1 MSFADF
7 ILNRRAFLAGTAM
20 LPVMMR
26 MASAQEVPVDNPQ
39 VPDQAIRDA
48 EAWKHATALTG
59 TPKYAEGF
67 ARFDYVNP
75 DAPKGGRARM
85 ASQGGFDSFNPVPT
99 KGEVADGMGLVFETL
114 MASSL
119 DEANISAEYGL
130 LAESLRHPADFSWV
144 SFRINPKARWHE
156 GQPVTVEDV
165 IWSFTQQTELNP
177 QVKFYYRNTVKAE
190 KTGENEVTF
199 VFNVRGNRELPHIMG
214 QLAVY
219 PKHWW
224 EGTNAKGEKRS
235 IAESSL
241 EIPLGSGPYRI
252 ASAVNGR
259 SVRYERVKDY
269 WGESLNV
276 NIGQNNFDTIEYEYY
291 RDSAVMVE
299 ALKADAYDYRAENS
313 AKNWKTQYEP
323 ERFPARAKGLV
334 KLELHADKATGAMQA
349 FVPNMRRAQFADPR
363 VRRALNFAFDF
374 ETTNRT
380 VLFDLYF
387 RANSYFSG
395 TELASS
401 GLPSGKELEILE
413 KVRNKVPASVFA
425 EEFTNPVA
433 GDDTKLRANLRD
445 AVRLFK
451 EAGYELRDRKMVNAK
466 TGEPFT
472 FELLDWN
479 SDGGRA
485 ELPWKANLEKIGIT
499 MEYRAVETSTY
510 IRRLREFDYDMITAV
525 WGQSLSPGNEQRYFW
540 GSVSKDQ
547 PGSRNYAGIADEGID
562 KLIDEVIFAPD
573 RETLVAA
580 TRALDRVLLHHHFVI
595 PQWYYPYDRIVVWDR
610 FGHPDPLPEY
620 GVGFPTVWWWD
631 EEKAA
636 RVTKEKG

>member
-1 MSFADF
+1 MPIPDF
-7 ILNRRAFLAGTAM
+7 ILNRRAFLTSVALA
-20 LPVMMR
+20 PVAFR
-26 MASAQEVPVDNPQ
+26 LAQAQEVPVDNPQ
-39 VPDQAIRDA
+39 VPDQATRDA
-48 EAWKHATALTG
+48 EAWHHSTALTG
-59 TPKYAEGF
+59 TPKYPEGF
-67 ARFDYVNP
+67 AHFDYVNP
-75 DAPKGGRARM
+75 SAPKGGRVRLAD
-85 ASQGGFDSFNPVPT
+85 QGSFDSFNPIPP
-99 KGEVADGMGLVFETL
+99 KGEVATGTGLVFETL
-114 MASSL
+114 MTSSL
-119 DEANISAEYGL
+119 DELNISAEYGL
-130 LAESLRHPADFSWV
+130 LAEAIRYPADFSWV
-144 SFRINPKARWHE
+144 SFRMNPKARWHDGE
-156 GQPVTVEDV
+156 PVTVDDV

-190 KTGENEVTF
+190 KTGDNEVTF

-214 QLAVY
+214 QLTVL

-224 EGTNAKGEKRS
+224 EGKNDKGEQRN

-241 EIPLGSGPYRI
+241 EYPLGSGPYRI
-252 ASAVNGR
+252 AAAVNGR

-276 NIGQNNFDTIEYEYY
+276 NVGQNNFDLIEYEYY
-291 RDSAVMVE
+291 RDGSVMVE

-334 KLELHADKATGAMQA
+334 KLELHEDKASGAMQA
-349 FVPNMRRAQFADPR
+349 FVPNMRREKFQDPR
-363 VRRALNFAFDF
+363 VRRALNYAFDF

-380 VLFDLYF
+380 VLFDMYF

-401 GLPSGKELEILE
+401 GLPQGKELEILE
-413 KVRNKVPASVFA
+413 KYRDKLPPAVFT
-425 EEFTNPVA
+425 EEYTNPVA
-433 GDDTKLRANLRD
+433 GDDTKLRANLRE

-451 EAGYELRDRKMVNAK
+451 EAGYELRGRQMVNST

-479 SDGGRA
+479 TDGGRA
-485 ELPWKANLEKIGIT
+485 ELPWKANLDKIGVNMT
-499 MEYRAVETSTY
+499 YRAVETSTY
-510 IRRLREFDYDMITAV
+510 VRRLREFDYDMITFA

-547 PGSRNYAGIADEGID
+547 PGSRNFAGIADEGID
-562 KLIDEVIFAPD
+562 RLIDEVIFASD
-573 RETLVAA
+573 RDTLVAA
-580 TRALDRVLLHHHFVI
+580 TRALDRALLHHNYVI
-595 PQWYYPYDRIVVWDR
+595 PQWFYPYDRIVVWDR

-620 GVGFPTVWWWD
+620 AVGFPAVWWWD

-636 RVTKEKG
+636 RVAKEKG